1 MIGIDFNIIYLL
13 IFLISLVQ
21 SIVGVGI
28 LVVGTPLML
37 ILKFGI
43 IEIMYFLLPL
53 SILTSLINLYLI
65 KFIFKEKMTFE
76 GKIIKH
82 FFFITIIGLFLG
94 LIILKYLSQQLN
106 FNIIVAF
113 IILFSILLKIKLKN
127 VIFSNILL
135 RKFYLFL
142 IGAVHGLTNSGG
154 TLLTILMFN
163 KVDVVRGVVH
173 FFYLILASIQLLILR
188 FVSTNEESI
197 NINWFLTFATMFIA
211 SLLGGYFYEILKDK
225 INYLIYTLAILTC
238 FVLLWKTYK

>member
-53 SILTSLINLYLI
+53 SILTSLINLFLI

-82 FFFITIIGLFLG
+82 FFLL
-94 LIILKYLSQQLN
+94 QL
-106 FNIIVAF
+106 
-113 IILFSILLKIKLKN
+113 
-127 VIFSNILL
+127 
-135 RKFYLFL
+135 
-142 IGAVHGLTNSGG
+142 
-154 TLLTILMFN
+154 
-163 KVDVVRGVVH
+163 
-173 FFYLILASIQLLILR
+173 
-188 FVSTNEESI
+188 
-197 NINWFLTFATMFIA
+197 
-211 SLLGGYFYEILKDK
+211 
-225 INYLIYTLAILTC
+225 
-238 FVLLWKTYK
+238 